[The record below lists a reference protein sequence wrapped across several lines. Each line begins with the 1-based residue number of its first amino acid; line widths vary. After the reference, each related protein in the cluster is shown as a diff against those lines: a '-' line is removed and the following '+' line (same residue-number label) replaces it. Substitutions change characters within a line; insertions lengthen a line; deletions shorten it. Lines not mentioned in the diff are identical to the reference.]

1 MPPNAASSSA
11 STDQTRIE
19 AGSGH
24 DAEAAI
30 QRANATALRRRLRD
44 IGHLLSGNMANALIS
59 LAAVALTARG
69 LGPTQYGVLTLAFS
83 FARAIEKL
91 ITFQSW
97 QPLIRYGAGLTSKA
111 SSDDLAGL
119 LKFGLLLDIVGA
131 MLAFLVAI
139 ALTLICAPLF
149 GWSAETQRT
158 VLICCA
164 VLPLNINGMPTAV
177 LRLFGKFRIAA
188 WGPVLGAIVR
198 LAGCAVALTAGA
210 GLTSFAILWSA
221 GQAIGYVCVLALAFR
236 VLRQNGVG
244 GVLGASLSSIRN
256 RFPGIWGFSWS
267 SNISLTLRSSAN
279 QLDVLIV
286 GWLAG
291 PAAAGL
297 YHIAKRAGRVAE
309 QVSTQAQA
317 VLFPDVTRLW
327 VTRRIADIAK
337 AVWQMEIILIL
348 FGLGGTLFLLF
359 AAAPMLDATAG
370 PEYVAAAPLLITQ
383 MLAVTFSM
391 AGSGS
396 RSALLAMGQDKSVLN
411 AVIAGTIAFH
421 LTALALV
428 PLIGPMGANIAH
440 IVLGLIAS
448 GWMMWRCR
456 QAFRTG
462 APG

>member
-1 MPPNAASSSA
+1 MAPNHGSSPATIDAAL
-11 STDQTRIE
+11 IE
-19 AGSGH
+19 A
-24 DAEAAI
+24 
-30 QRANATALRRRLRD
+30 ANAESAARDKSNAKAFRRRLRD
-44 IGHLLSGNMANALIS
+44 IGHLLSGNMANALVS

-83 FARAIEKL
+83 FARAVERL

-97 QPLIRYGAGLTSKA
+97 QPLIRYGAGLA
-111 SSDDLAGL
+111 EEGASDDLAGL
-119 LKFGLLLDIVGA
+119 LKFGLLLDIAGA
-131 MLAFLVAI
+131 LLAFLIAV

-149 GWSAETQRT
+149 DWSTETQRT

-164 VLPLNINGMPTAV
+164 VLPLNLSGMPTAV
-177 LRLFGKFRIAA
+177 LRLFGKFRVAA
-188 WGPVLGAIVR
+188 WGPVFGAIVR
-198 LAGCAVALTAGA
+198 LVGCSVALAAGA
-210 GLTSFAILWSA
+210 GLTSFAILWSV
-221 GQAIGYVCVLALAFR
+221 GQAIGYIFVFAIAFST
-236 VLRQNGVG
+236 LRKHGIHG
-244 GVLGASLSSIRN
+244 IMAASVTGIRT

-267 SNISLTLRSSAN
+267 SNISLTMRSSAN

-317 VLFPDVTRLW
+317 VLFPDVARLW
-327 VTRRIADIAK
+327 MKRQVADIAK

-348 FGLGGTLFLLF
+348 FGLGGTLFLL
-359 AAAPMLDATAG
+359 ATAAPILAATAG

-396 RSALLAMGQDKSVLN
+396 RSALLAMGREQSVLT
-411 AVIAGTIAFH
+411 AAIAGTIAFH
-421 LTALALV
+421 LTAFTLV
-428 PLIGPMGANIAH
+428 PIIGPMGANIAH
-440 IVLGLIAS
+440 IILGVIAS
-448 GWMMWRCR
+448 GWMIWRCR
-456 QAFRTG
+456 SAFRANTE
-462 APG
+462 A